1 MQRKRLAIIA
11 AALGLLVGGGATA
24 LAGSPSQQQYDN
36 PLTSE
41 TTTTSEGFG
50 DQLPATY
57 VRSAGKPVGRA
68 LPFTG
73 FDAAA
78 VAAAG
83 FVLVLGGLGLRRLGR
98 RQR

>member
-1 MQRKRLAIIA
+1 MKRKRLAIIA

-24 LAGSPSQQQYDN
+24 LAGSPSQQQYEN

-41 TTTTSEGFG
+41 TTPSGGGFG
-50 DQLPATY
+50 DNSPATSGGF
-57 VRSAGKPVGRA
+57 VKSVGRA

-83 FVLVLGGLGLRRLGR
+83 FVLALGGLGLRRLGR

>member
-1 MQRKRLAIIA
+1 MQRRRLAIIA
-11 AALGLLVGGGATA
+11 AALGLLVAGGATA

-36 PLTSE
+36 PLASE
-41 TTTTSEGFG
+41 TTPSGGFA
-50 DQLPATY
+50 DTLPATS
-57 VRSAGKPVGRA
+57 VRSGKPVGPA

-83 FVLVLGGLGLRRLGR
+83 FVLALGGLGLRRLGR

>member
-11 AALGLLVGGGATA
+11 AALGLLVGGVATA

-41 TTTTSEGFG
+41 TTPSEGFG
-50 DQLPATY
+50 DTLPATY
-57 VRSAGKPVGRA
+57 VRSGKPVGRA

-83 FVLVLGGLGLRRLGR
+83 LVLALGGLGLRRLGR

>member
-24 LAGSPSQQQYDN
+24 LAGSPSQQQYEN
-36 PLTSE
+36 PLVSE
-41 TTTTSEGFG
+41 TTPSGGG
-50 DQLPATY
+50 DKLPATY
-57 VRSAGKPVGRA
+57 VGSGKPVGGA

-83 FVLVLGGLGLRRLGR
+83 FVLALGGLGLRRLGR